1 MTRNNSL
8 ALLVASLTV
17 FVALAVRPH
26 RTLATQPLHSATI
39 VNVATASPAAQ
50 SAIPA
55 APKMSN
61 PVDDATKSRMISA
74 LAKVPMSF
82 EVNRG
87 QTDKKVQFLAR
98 GAGYTLFLTR
108 DAAVLALP
116 VRSGKPAPAQQSS
129 AAAAPPLPY
138 VGSNTRFD
146 APDQR
151 ASRSEDVLHMR
162 IVGANPNALISGLGK
177 QLARTNYYIGN
188 DPSQW
193 RTRVANYE
201 KVRYASV
208 YPGVDLVYYGNQKQL
223 EYDFVVS
230 PGADASAIGLAFGG
244 DADGSKQIPLS
255 INPDGDLVAT
265 LPGGA
270 VSFHKPIVYQKNHYQ
285 KNVGQKNDGTANA
298 SKTPVDGRYLLKA
311 DGHVGFELGAYD
323 HSKQL
328 IIDPVL
334 SYSTYLGGSNDD
346 VSYGFT
352 YGVDHGQP
360 VLVGSTRSAD
370 FPEVKALYPFG
381 GGTCGTQPCRD
392 IFVAKYNPILTEL
405 VFATYIGGD
414 NDDVP
419 SKVTQDIYGD
429 VFLVGY
435 SLSSNFPVRGP
446 VFQKTFHGGSVT
458 GDAVVVEVESAGFYL
473 EWSSYLGGSGD
484 DQAFGVAVDTPGN
497 VYVSGHTTST
507 DFPVTAGAYQTT
519 CPVDSSGGCST
530 AFVSKVNPKG
540 TALVYSTYLGGSDGL
555 GETAYDIALDANDD
569 VYLTGITGSPNFPT
583 TPNAYQTHCGTDG
596 LCNGTFDGFVT
607 QLNPTGTAILAS
619 TFLGGSDYDY
629 TAGIQVNPTAIYVSG
644 STVSPDFPTTANA
657 VQPTYGGGSSGCVV
671 TTGTCGDVT
680 ISKLNTTLTTLQ
692 YSTYLGGSLDENP
705 GLSIAVDT
713 NGYIYVTGQTDSP
726 NFPLVDALQAT
737 YGGGSSDAFL
747 TQLTPQ
753 GGFGYSTYFGGN
765 GEDYAYRVALDPSNN
780 VYITGGTLST
790 NFPVTVHAVQKT
802 CGTDGNCNGGFFDAW
817 WSKIIISTDLSMN
830 NRAAATVKPGGNL
843 TYNLAAKN
851 NGPDTALGI
860 TVTDVIPTGT
870 TFVSV
875 TPNTGNC
882 TAPPVGGTGTVT
894 CTVGTM
900 GDGISLKITLVVN
913 VNATSGTITDTATV
927 TSTTYDPNTKNNT
940 ATATTTVE

>member
-1 MTRNNSL
+1 MTSEYKSL
-8 ALLVASLTV
+8 AVSAAGLALFAALSARTRSAHHQPPSPLVATSIASAAKPAPS
-17 FVALAVRPH
+17 ALPAP
-26 RTLATQPLHSATI
+26 APSATP
-39 VNVATASPAAQ
+39 TS
-50 SAIPA
+50 
-55 APKMSN
+55 
-61 PVDDATKSRMISA
+61 DDAKSKMRNA
-74 LAKVPMSF
+74 LAKIPMSF
-82 EVNRG
+82 EINRG
-87 QTDKKVQFLAR
+87 QTDKQVQFLSR
-98 GAGYTLFLTR
+98 GSGYTLFLTR

-116 VRSGKPAPAQQSS
+116 VPSSHPPQAQPQPLSS
-129 AAAAPPLPY
+129 SPTPYPLPH
-138 VGSNTRFD
+138 VASTQPASPQHFRSS
-146 APDQR
+146 R
-151 ASRSEDVLHMR
+151 AEAVLNMR
-162 IVGANPNALISGLGK
+162 IVNANPQARISGVGK
-177 QLARTNYYIGN
+177 QLAQSRYYIGN

-193 RTRVANYE
+193 HTDVSNYA
-201 KVRYASV
+201 KVRYAGV

-230 PGADASAIGLAFGG
+230 PGADPNVIGLAFGG
-244 DADGSKQIPLS
+244 GPKGGKKIPLS
-255 INPDGDLVAT
+255 VNRDGDLVAT
-265 LPGGA
+265 LQGGE
-270 VSFHKPIVYQKNHYQ
+270 VSFHKPIVYQ
-285 KNVGQKNDGTANA
+285 NDSSTKTA
-298 SKTPVDGRYLLKA
+298 VDGRYLLKA
-311 DGHVGFELGAYD
+311 DGRVGFELGAYD

-370 FPEVKALYPFG
+370 FPEIKALYPFG
-381 GGTCGTQPCRD
+381 GGTCGTLPCRD
-392 IFVAKYNPILTEL
+392 IFVAKYNPTLTEL

-435 SLSSNFPVRGP
+435 SLSTNFPVRGP
-446 VFQKTFHGGSVT
+446 VFQKTFHGGSIT

-473 EWSSYLGGSGD
+473 EWSSYLGGSSD
-484 DQAFGVAVDTPGN
+484 DEAFGIAVDVPGN

-519 CPVDSSGGCST
+519 CPVDASGGCST
-530 AFVSKVNPKG
+530 AFVTKVNPKG
-540 TALVYSTYLGGSDGL
+540 TALVYSTYLGGSNGL
-555 GETAYDIALDANDD
+555 GETSYDIGLDANDD
-569 VYLTGITGSPNFPT
+569 IYLTGITGSPNFPT
-583 TPNAYQTHCGTDG
+583 TPNAYQTQCGTDG

-607 QLNPTGTAILAS
+607 ELNPTATTVLAS

-644 STVSPDFPTTANA
+644 STVSPDFPVTANA
-657 VQPTYGGGSSGCVV
+657 VQPTYGGGSAGCVV

-680 ISKLNTTLTTLQ
+680 ITKLNTGLTTLQ

-726 NFPLVDALQAT
+726 NFPQVDPLQAG
-737 YGGGSSDAFL
+737 YGGGASDAFI
-747 TQLTPQ
+747 TQLTPT
-753 GGFGYSTYFGGN
+753 GTFGYSSYLGGN

-802 CGTDGNCNGGFFDAW
+802 CGTDGNCNGGYFDAW
-817 WSKIIISTDLSMN
+817 WSKIILSADLSMTN
-830 NRAAATVKPGGNL
+830 KAATTIKSGANL
-843 TYNLAAKN
+843 SYALTAKN
-851 NGPDTALGI
+851 NGPDTALGV
-860 TVTDVIPTGT
+860 TVTDATPTGT

-875 TPNTGNC
+875 TPNTGTC
-882 TAPPVGGTGTVT
+882 TAPPVGGTGNVV

-900 GDGISLKITLVVN
+900 ADGISLKITLVVN
-913 VNATSGTITDTATV
+913 VNAASGSTITDTATV
-927 TSTTYDPNTKNNT
+927 TSTISDPHTTNNT
-940 ATATTTVE
+940 ATATTTVD